1 MSMDFIQDLPKSQMK
16 DVVLVVE
23 ERFTKFVHFVA
34 LSHPYNASK
43 VAALYMQNV
52 FKQHGMPTSIF
63 NDRDPIFT
71 SYFWQELMKLQGIQ
85 LAMSSAYH
93 PQIDGQTEVV
103 NRSLERY
110 LRAFATDKPASWV
123 EWLPLAEFWFNT
135 NFHTSLKLTTFEV
148 LYGYPPPRLMDYVP
162 GTTKVDSVDAHL
174 KSRQQLTSFLRHNL
188 VAAQEI
194 MKLYFDKHIAE
205 RSFAVGDQV
214 FLRLEAYKQK
224 SLKHHQVKK
233 LSPKYYGPFQLL
245 QRVGEELYNWIY
257 PQILS
262 STLLSMFLA

>member
-1 MSMDFIQDLPKSQMK
+1 
-16 DVVLVVE
+16 
-23 ERFTKFVHFVA
+23 
-34 LSHPYNASK
+34 
-43 VAALYMQNV
+43 
-52 FKQHGMPTSIF
+52 MPTSIF

-103 NRSLERY
+103 NRSLEHY

-135 NFHTSLKLTTFEV
+135 NFHTSLKLTIFEI

-162 GTTKVDSVDAHL
+162 GSTKVESVDAHL

-188 VAAQEI
+188 VAAQES
-194 MKLYFDKHIAE
+194 MQLYSDKHITE
-205 RSFAVGDQV
+205 RSFAMGD
-214 FLRLEAYKQK
+214 
-224 SLKHHQVKK
+224 
-233 LSPKYYGPFQLL
+233 
-245 QRVGEELYNWIY
+245 
-257 PQILS
+257 
-262 STLLSMFLA
+262 